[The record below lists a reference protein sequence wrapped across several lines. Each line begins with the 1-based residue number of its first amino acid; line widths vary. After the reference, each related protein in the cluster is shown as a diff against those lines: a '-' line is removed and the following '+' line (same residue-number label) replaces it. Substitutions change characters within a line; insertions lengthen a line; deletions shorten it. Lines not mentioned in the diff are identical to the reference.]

1 MTPAELRTRR
11 LALGLGT
18 PRMARVLAALLGRS
32 VAADTVRAWEA
43 GRRGL
48 PEDVAALVATLTV
61 ETLPPEAAKKPPG
74 FARKPVDTG
83 L

>member
-1 MTPAELRTRR
+1 MTPSQFRTTR

-18 PRMARVLAALLGRS
+18 PRMARVLAALLCRS
-32 VAADTVRAWEA
+32 VAPDTVRSWEA

-48 PEDVAALVATLTV
+48 PDDVAALVATLTA

-74 FARKPVDTG
+74 FARKPVDAG